1 VRVGVC
7 VVWSDTNKWPAAGTK
22 KKTRK
27 DYNYYSEMLLVLVFL
42 FIFLGY
48 GTASRLFFAFFLV
61 AVVNSNASLQSLLS
75 DIKSFTNPF
84 LAFPLP
90 SVLPSSFQR
99 PLSFPSAFSSLSMA
113 SAVSLCWMAEM
124 AK

>member
-48 GTASRLFFAFFLV
+48 GTASRLFFAF
-61 AVVNSNASLQSLLS
+61 
-75 DIKSFTNPF
+75 
-84 LAFPLP
+84 
-90 SVLPSSFQR
+90 PSSHSNGVLLGRRRQ
-99 PLSFPSAFSSLSMA
+99 L
-113 SAVSLCWMAEM
+113 
-124 AK
+124 